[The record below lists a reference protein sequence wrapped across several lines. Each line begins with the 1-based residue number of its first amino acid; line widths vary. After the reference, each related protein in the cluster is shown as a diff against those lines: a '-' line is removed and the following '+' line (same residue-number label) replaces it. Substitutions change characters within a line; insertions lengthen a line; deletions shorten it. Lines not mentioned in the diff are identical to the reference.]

1 MDANGSHYQ
10 LWFGLQDWAR
20 GVNAAGNGFRKETL
34 DWPSSPTQHLP
45 AANLPTVNLLAVNP
59 NNPDRP
65 EDGLAWDRER
75 HALTLRPRVFRF
87 NPAKADRPVA
97 LEQRR
102 GAAADRYGN
111 VYWIAAS
118 GQEVRVRSVGTGQ
131 SSHFWSASDASSNQ
145 ENKFGGFNPNTDQTE
160 QPQGYAGLTVT
171 QDHQLVVGTLEPAGL
186 LVFDLFAG
194 GAPRHLRWPNAL
206 DFVPIDFA
214 ARPGGGLWVLEAF
227 EAQARVWILDCA
239 FRLLQTAPAQ
249 PLPEVFQ
256 GSTESPRQTDA
267 IIQNGFELNLPGDAQ
282 AIAIQD
288 LSALDSDTCL
298 VLVRATDGRSSLYR
312 LNSGTVA
319 EPIALE
325 VPGIPLKAHDFA
337 LVPGKVQPEALTGDL
352 ELAQIFVADQQ
363 GNQAFAY
370 RVLEVVA
377 GEQAGRLRLD
387 LIETFYP
394 MRHFGGLA
402 LLSAPP
408 IQGEQS
414 TGCEPAA
421 GQWRVLYDF
430 ADTWLELIEQRRPQY
445 AQSGTLITPISLEVA
460 GRTYPTLDAK
470 TPDCVWHRLILEGC
484 MPSETGVQVFSRA
497 ANDLNQLERLDWQ
510 PEPDPIRRQSGSELP
525 FSRNASDANGVW
537 ELLFQR
543 ATGRYLQLK
552 LVVTGNGRVTP
563 RIKALRIYHPR
574 FSYAQYLPAAYGE
587 DRTSAHLIERFLA
600 NPEGMLTALED
611 RIANVQTLFDPR
623 SAPSEALEWL
633 AAWFGVA
640 LDPRWGE
647 AKRRLF
653 VAHSLEFFRLRGTI
667 AGLQLVLRLSFE
679 DCVDPEMF
687 QTPQGRMPVNNGD
700 VRIIERFR
708 TRRTPGLLLGDASES
723 TRDASSLTGASRA
736 ASSTQW
742 RPGQGAQALHE
753 RYRKRLVENGLGTT
767 LTGFSRGIDLSKLFG
782 QLRPLLPPQWVK
794 TNFPIRDPGGNLWRA
809 FCLETIGFVPAAR
822 NSDAAAFGDFLE
834 RRYRSI
840 KTLNQAHGSS
850 WAAFTDVPL
859 PETLPLNPV
868 TLEDW
873 YVFES
878 VVIASRNTAH
888 RFTVLLPVRAD
899 EANQESALRSRLEL
913 ARRVIDLHK
922 PAHTV
927 FEVKFFWAMFRL
939 GEVRLGFDTVLDR
952 GGRNPAL
959 MPAMVLGQGHLLEG
973 VLRGRPP
980 QNQPHRQV
988 LGRDR
993 LGQ

>member
-34 DWPSSPTQHLP
+34 DWPSSPTASP
-45 AANLPTVNLLAVNP
+45 TANPTDDSYFDL
-59 NNPDRP
+59 P
-65 EDGLAWDRER
+65 EDGLAWDREQ

-111 VYWIAAS
+111 VYWIAYS
-118 GQEVRVRSVGTGQ
+118 GQEIRVRSVGTGQ
-131 SSHFWSASDASSNQ
+131 SGHFWSANDASSDQ
-145 ENKFGGFNPNTDQTE
+145 ETEFGGFNPNADQSE
-160 QPQGYAGLTVT
+160 QPQGYVGLTVT
-171 QDHQLVVGTLEPAGL
+171 EDHQLVVGTLEPAGL
-186 LVFDLFAG
+186 LIFDLYAG
-194 GAPRHLRWPNAL
+194 GAPRHLGWPNAL
-206 DFVPIDFA
+206 DLMPIDFA
-214 ARPGGGLWVLEAF
+214 ARRGGGLWVLERF
-227 EAQARVWILDCA
+227 QAQARVWVLDRA

-256 GSTESPRQTDA
+256 GSTDSLRQTDA
-267 IIQNGFELNLPGDAQ
+267 IIQDGLELNLPDDAQ
-282 AIAIQD
+282 AIAIQA
-288 LSALDSDTCL
+288 LSSPDSDTCL
-298 VLVRATDGRSSLYR
+298 VLVRAADGRSSLYH
-312 LNSGTVA
+312 LNTSTVG

-337 LVPGKVQPEALTGDL
+337 LVPGNAQPEALTGDL
-352 ELAQIFVADQQ
+352 ELARIFVVDQQ

-370 RVLEVVA
+370 RVLEIVA
-377 GEQAGRLRLD
+377 GDQAGRLRLD

-394 MRHFGGLA
+394 MRRFGGLA
-402 LLSAPP
+402 LMSAPP

-414 TGCEPAA
+414 TGCEPTV
-421 GQWRVLYDF
+421 GPWRVLYDF

-445 AQSGTLITPISLEVA
+445 AQSGTLITPVSLEVA
-460 GRTYPTLDAK
+460 GRMYPTLDAK
-470 TPDCVWHRLILEGC
+470 TPDCVWHRLMLEGC
-484 MPSETGVQVFSRA
+484 VPSQTGVQVFSRA
-497 ANDLNQLERLDWQ
+497 ANDLKQLERLDWQ

-525 FSRNASDANGVW
+525 FSRNASDANEVW
-537 ELLFQR
+537 ESLFQR

-563 RIKALRIYHPR
+563 RIKAMRVYHPR

-653 VAHSLEFFRLRGTI
+653 VAHTLKFFRLRGTI

-679 DCVDPEMF
+679 DCIDPQMF
-687 QTPQGRMPVNNGD
+687 QTPHGRMPVTNGG

-723 TRDASSLTGASRA
+723 TRDASSLTGANRA
-736 ASSTQW
+736 ASDTQW
-742 RPGQGAQALHE
+742 RPEQGAQALHE
-753 RYRKRLVENGLGTT
+753 RYRKRLIENGLGTK
-767 LTGFSRGIDLSKLFG
+767 LTGFARGIGRDIDLNKLFG
-782 QLRPLLPPQWVK
+782 QLRPLMPPQWIK
-794 TNFPIRDPGGNLWRA
+794 TNFPIRDPGGMGRDLWRA
-809 FCLETIGFVPAAR
+809 FCLETIGFIPAAR
-822 NSDAAAFGDFLE
+822 NADAAAFGDFLE
-834 RRYRSI
+834 RRYRSVN
-840 KTLNQAHGSS
+840 TLNQAHGSS
-850 WAAFTDVPL
+850 WTAFNNVPL
-859 PETLPLNPV
+859 PETLPLNPAV
-868 TLEDW
+868 LEDW

-899 EANQESALRSRLEL
+899 EAKQEFALRSRLEL

-927 FEVKFFWAMFRL
+927 FEIKFFWAMFRL
-939 GEVRLGFDTVLDR
+939 GEVRLGFDTILDR
-952 GGRNPAL
+952 GSRNPAL
-959 MPAMVLGQGHLLEG
+959 MPAMVLGEGHLLEG
-973 VLRGRPP
+973 VLQGRPP
-980 QNQPHRQV
+980 QNQLHRQV

-993 LGQ
+993 LGP